1 MAPTLTGED
10 LGEPA
15 LMAAIAAVPGWM
27 DAAEVRVTTLTA
39 GITNRN
45 YLLQANGEGVVVRV
59 FGADTELLGIDRAA
73 EDVAARSAAAA
84 GVGPQ
89 ILAFLPEA
97 GCLVSRYVDGA
108 AVPQEDLQRPDVVAA
123 VVRSVRA
130 LHACGPIPSTFP
142 VFRIVED
149 YAALAGARGVPLP
162 PAYDQ
167 AHGLATRIES
177 AFARAPMPAR
187 TCHNDLLNANF
198 LLDREHVWIL
208 DYEYAG
214 MGDPF
219 FDLGNLS
226 INNGLADEAQ
236 GYLLSAY
243 FDEVRDGHRARLGLM
258 RLMSDFREAMW
269 GVVQQT
275 LSTLDVD
282 YVEYADRHFE
292 RLLATADDDRFE
304 DWLAAAGKPP

>member
-1 MAPTLTGED
+1 VAPTLIGD
-10 LGEPA
+10 GIDEPV
-15 LMAAIAAVPGWM
+15 LVDAIAAVPGWS
-27 DAAEVRVTTLTA
+27 DAEDVRVSVLTA

-45 YLLQANGEGVVVRV
+45 YLLQANGERVVVRV

-73 EDVAARSAAAA
+73 EELAARSAAAA

-89 ILAFLPEA
+89 IVAFLPGA
-97 GCLVSRYVDGA
+97 GCLVARFVEGA
-108 AVPQEDLQRPDVVAA
+108 AVPEEDLQRPDVMAA

-130 LHACGPIPSTFP
+130 IHACDPVPAAFP

-149 YAALAGARGVPLP
+149 YAALARTRGVGV
-162 PAYDQ
+162 PAAYER
-167 AHGLATRIES
+167 AAGLASRIES
-177 AFARAPMPAR
+177 AFARAPMR
-187 TCHNDLLNANF
+187 STTCHNDLLNANF
-198 LLDREHVWIL
+198 LMDAGHVWIL

-226 INNGLADEAQ
+226 INNGLSDEAQ

-243 FDEVRDGHRARLGLM
+243 FGDVRDGHRARLGLM
-258 RLMSDFREAMW
+258 RVMSDFREAMW
-269 GVVQQT
+269 GVVQQA

-282 YVEYADRHFE
+282 YVAYADRHFE
-292 RLLATADDDRFE
+292 RLLTTAEDDRFE
-304 DWLAAAGKPP
+304 DWLAAASEEP

>member
-1 MAPTLTGED
+1 MTPILTGEHV
-10 LGEPA
+10 GEPA
-15 LMAAIAAVPGWM
+15 LPAAIAAVPGWTE
-27 DAAEVRVTTLTA
+27 AAEVRVSLLTA

-45 YLLQANGEGVVVRV
+45 YLLEANGERVVVRV

-89 ILAFLPEA
+89 VVAFLPEA
-97 GCLVSRYVDGA
+97 GCLVTRFVAGTT
-108 AVPQEDLQRPDVVAA
+108 VPEEDLQRPDVIAA

-130 LHACGPIPSTFP
+130 IHACEPIPSAFP

-149 YAALAGARGVPLP
+149 YADLARTRGVTVP
-162 PAYDQ
+162 PGYDMARSFAQ
-167 AHGLATRIES
+167 RIEA
-177 AFARAPMPAR
+177 AFARAPMPLR

-198 LLDREHVWIL
+198 LMDGDHVWVL

-226 INNGLADEAQ
+226 INNGLSEEAQ

-243 FDEVRDGHRARLGLM
+243 FGEVRDGHRARLGLM

-269 GVVQQT
+269 GVVQQA

-282 YVEYADRHFE
+282 YVDYANRHFE
-292 RLLATADDDRFE
+292 RLAATAEDDRFE
-304 DWLAAAGKPP
+304 DWVEAATQPP